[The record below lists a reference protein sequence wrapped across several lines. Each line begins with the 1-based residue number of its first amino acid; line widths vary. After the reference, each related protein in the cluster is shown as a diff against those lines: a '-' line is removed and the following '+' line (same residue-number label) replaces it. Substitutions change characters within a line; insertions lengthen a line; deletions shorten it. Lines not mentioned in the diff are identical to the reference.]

1 MRPPP
6 QKEDGE
12 DEEGSGERSRSDD
25 AVPETSDTDASVSE
39 WADPIVQLYRT
50 EIGRIRLLSPA
61 QERELANNRELGE
74 YASNRRQHATRLHVL
89 RVLAEHSAILQ
100 RFSAQ
105 VGLGRNPHLSVV
117 LAGGQVRQ
125 ALNSTLTEE
134 ERSSIAR
141 ELGISGSHVDEE
153 IRNATLA
160 LACTPVE
167 LVDGFPTE
175 PSLGDLPRLLDDPI
189 LRNVL
194 ECPSPSLREY
204 LDSLVESGRSSRS
217 SLIDANLR
225 LVVNIANRYR
235 GRGLPLSDLV
245 QEGTLGL
252 MRAVEKYDW
261 RRGFRFSTYA
271 TWWIRQAI
279 GRAIADYGRTIRLPV
294 HVFESLARLHV
305 AHRSLSESLERPPT
319 VRELA
324 CRNEL
329 VLEEC
334 SRAAETTLFGTDS
347 TLPSFAVPDERSWV
361 GVPASDRVL
370 QPGDQLRHALR
381 MLAIQGSPADDALDG
396 LRHVQ
401 PRAAQ
406 RCVQR
411 HHPVSE
417 QPGDDRG
424 TQVSGQIVPDQ
435 NQAEWWQWQVWDM
448 AQPGRPLR
456 WLAAGRCRR
465 RTPPGS
471 SARTWSSSCCSQGCK
486 TAFGALGTPLAR
498 TSPVAG
504 RNRVSNLAVPPRMYS
519 CG

>member
-1 MRPPP
+1 M
-6 QKEDGE
+6 G
-12 DEEGSGERSRSDD
+12 RSDCSTLPYGD
-25 AVPETSDTDASVSE
+25 RQD
-39 WADPIVQLYRT
+39 
-50 EIGRIRLLSPA
+50 RLLSPA

-141 ELGISGSHVDEE
+141 ELGIPGSHVDEE

-319 VRELA
+319 VREL
-324 CRNEL
+324 
-329 VLEEC
+329 
-334 SRAAETTLFGTDS
+334 
-347 TLPSFAVPDERSWV
+347 
-361 GVPASDRVL
+361 
-370 QPGDQLRHALR
+370 GDY
-381 MLAIQGSPADDALDG
+381 MD
-396 LRHVQ
+396 
-401 PRAAQ
+401 
-406 RCVQR
+406 
-411 HHPVSE
+411 VSE
-417 QPGDDRG
+417 QVVRG
-424 TQVSGQIVPDQ
+424 LQRAEALPVSFEDAVENEVIPDGTVTLSDVEDSTVDWLTSMTLL
-435 NQAEWWQWQVWDM
+435 AT
-448 AQPGRPLR
+448 LR
-456 WLAAGRCRR
+456 WMILLTLLSGLPSLTQSRSCSIPCPAVNASSLSCDTELVAARHKRSR
-465 RTPPGS
+465 QRVAH
-471 SARTWSSSCCSQGCK
+471 SA
-486 TAFGALGTPLAR
+486 
-498 TSPVAG
+498 
-504 RNRVSNLAVPPRMYS
+504 
-519 CG
+519 